1 MEKKVIAVIC
11 GNERELRRAWYEY
24 LLKFRKSNARNIQHG
39 FIGKWVEYSDGGDV
53 VTHYFYLPTDKTAM
67 WGQWFDE
74 VIWYG
79 TVKSHPKYRD
89 VVDYVR
95 LHSRKV
101 GEF

>member
-1 MEKKVIAVIC
+1 MEEKVIAVIC
-11 GNERELRRAWYEY
+11 GNAREVRRAWYKIFIE
-24 LLKFRKSNARNIQHG
+24 LRKKPMLWKHDFGLKWITGRK
-39 FIGKWVEYSDGGDV
+39 GDTT
-53 VTHYFYLPTDKTAM
+53 VTYKFYLPDLKTMMVA
-67 WGQWFDE
+67 QWFDE